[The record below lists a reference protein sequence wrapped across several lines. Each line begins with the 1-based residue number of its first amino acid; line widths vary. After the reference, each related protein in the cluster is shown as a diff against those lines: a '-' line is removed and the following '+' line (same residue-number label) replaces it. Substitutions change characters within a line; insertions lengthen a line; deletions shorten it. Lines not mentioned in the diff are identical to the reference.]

1 MAKLKVD
8 MPSLIMVLAF
18 TGNIIIS
25 HFCHTRIL
33 LPRGFAEALL
43 VSGFL
48 FFAYVL
54 FYLASWL
61 VSPFLGQGRVIFLAT
76 MWQLQSVFCNR
87 RTLLLQTLNLAFS

>member
-1 MAKLKVD
+1 VRIIFQVMAKLKVD
-8 MPSLIMVLAF
+8 MPSLIMVLTF

-25 HFCHTRIL
+25 YFYPTKIL

-54 FYLASWL
+54 FYLAS
-61 VSPFLGQGRVIFLAT
+61 
-76 MWQLQSVFCNR
+76 
-87 RTLLLQTLNLAFS
+87 